1 MAFTARILFN
11 GLCAFVPNTEE
22 SRGMRVLLIDGR
34 APGLAPNGKGHVS
47 HVPAVRFRAMD
58 LVADR
63 KQPAFRYDYSSQDPE
78 PRGAWM
84 LNGDDLELRVDG
96 EPLPPGPLCIR
107 RDGTDLDFD
116 GVPSMRDIYPDRGG
130 IEVLDAC
137 LDNDLTRLSDA
148 GLVARIRLH
157 GGEVG
162 VYPGDGKRCFLS
174 AEEYVFTGS
183 PSGERHRLAA
193 CAYFDVEIEGESLEV
208 YSRQRGHGPV
218 FRPADG
224 ERLELMIENE
234 PPMDLMGS
242 KPDDSSIDYD
252 FELLYRV
259 AKDLPPE
266 PRLPMLAVAAVSQ
279 GGQRA
284 LSVHASRECDSVQ
297 YNDSEEANGQHGT
310 RECDTVQYNDSEE
323 ALGSHDQ
330 RECDTVQYNDS
341 TEASVPH
348 AIEECVGVQYD
359 PSAEADG
366 AHNNRECDVIRYNP
380 SREAVSPHSMQL
392 CSPVQYDPTSEA
404 DVRIDR
410 EACPSLAYNPSEEA
424 GILDR
429 PICPLGGYNPSEEA
443 SGFDRP
449 LCPFVGYNP
458 SSRA

>member
-1 MAFTARILFN
+1 MAFTARVLFN

-47 HVPAVRFRAMD
+47 HVPAVRFRPAD
-58 LVADR
+58 LDPDL

-84 LNGDDLELRVDG
+84 LAGDDLELRVDG
-96 EPLPPGPLCIR
+96 EPLPPGPLRVR

-130 IEVLDAC
+130 LEVQDAC
-137 LDNDLTRLSDA
+137 LEGGLTRLSDA
-148 GLVARIRLH
+148 GLVGRIRLH

-162 VYPGDGKRCFLS
+162 VYPGDDRRCFLS

-183 PSGERHRLAA
+183 PSTERHRLAA
-193 CAYFDVEIEGESLEV
+193 CAYFDVEVAGETLEV
-208 YSRQRGHGPV
+208 HSRQRGHGPV

-242 KPDDSSIDYD
+242 KPDESSIDYD

-266 PRLPMLAVAAVSQ
+266 PRLPMLAVAAVS
-279 GGQRA
+279 G
-284 LSVHASRECDSVQ
+284 ASRAAGYPHGGAECADIQ
-297 YNDSEEANGQHGT
+297 YNDSEEAVVFNPDA
-310 RECDTVQYNDSEE
+310 CPFVQYNDSGQASVRNEK
-323 ALGSHDQ
+323 L
-330 RECDTVQYNDS
+330 CPFVQY
-341 TEASVPH
+341 
-348 AIEECVGVQYD
+348 G
-359 PSAEADG
+359 
-366 AHNNRECDVIRYNP
+366 
-380 SREAVSPHSMQL
+380 
-392 CSPVQYDPTSEA
+392 
-404 DVRIDR
+404 
-410 EACPSLAYNPSEEA
+410 PSEEA
-424 GILDR
+424 SVSNENL
-429 PICPLGGYNPSEEA
+429 CPFVQFEPSEEA
-443 SGFDRP
+443 SGYNRP

-458 SSRA
+458 SHRA